1 MCYMSNNDS
10 NLLSLKIVFR
20 YFKVQPRFHARIQRH
35 ILNPPLWPS
44 LQVTK
49 LPTTFF
55 VWRGGGV
62 GEASDPEFP
71 LLFQENPAS
80 RTFIYRFPES
90 RFLFL
95 KNIH

>member
-1 MCYMSNNDS
+1 M
-10 NLLSLKIVFR
+10 LLLLLFLIIFFPFSLSPF
-20 YFKVQPRFHARIQRH
+20 IQDLEAGRGK
-35 ILNPPLWPS
+35 W
-44 LQVTK
+44 
-49 LPTTFF
+49 
-55 VWRGGGV
+55 GGGGG